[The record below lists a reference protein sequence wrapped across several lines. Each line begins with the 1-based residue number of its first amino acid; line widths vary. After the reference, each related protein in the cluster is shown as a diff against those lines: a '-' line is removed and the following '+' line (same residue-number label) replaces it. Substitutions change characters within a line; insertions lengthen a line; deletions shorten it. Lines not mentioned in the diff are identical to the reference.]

1 MDFLIGD
8 IKMNNKELK
17 ILEHEKYMKIALEEA
32 RKALDQDEVPVGAVI
47 LKDGIII
54 AKAYNQVEKEGSV
67 LCHGEILAIKE
78 ASKVLGSKFLL
89 GCTLYVTLEPCT
101 MCSGAI
107 LNSRIDT
114 LVYGANE
121 EKTGTAGTVL
131 NLLQFPSFPN
141 FVHIVPNILED
152 ESVKLLQEFFRKK
165 R

>member
-1 MDFLIGD
+1 
-8 IKMNNKELK
+8 MNNKELK